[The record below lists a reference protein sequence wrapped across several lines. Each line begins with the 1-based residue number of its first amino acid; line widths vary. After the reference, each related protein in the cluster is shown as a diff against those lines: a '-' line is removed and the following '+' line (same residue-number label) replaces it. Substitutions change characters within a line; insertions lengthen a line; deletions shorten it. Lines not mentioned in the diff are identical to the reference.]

1 MTPVKRAQPKKAAK
15 AIKRAPAS
23 KAVSKTLTAPVFSM
37 DGKKIDSITL
47 DPKTFGVRV
56 TTGLL
61 TRAAVAQRNN
71 ARAVLAHTKTR
82 AERRGG
88 GRKPWKQKG
97 TGRARQ
103 GSIRSPQWRKG
114 GVVFGPRSNRNYELK
129 LNRKERR
136 KAILGALSLAASHDG
151 VAILDQLT
159 LTGIKTKPLAALLG
173 KMPNTRSVLL
183 VLPEHNQKAELSA
196 RNISN
201 CKTQI
206 ATNLNVLDLMSHRQL
221 LIEKSALELVTKT
234 YAE

>member
-1 MTPVKRAQPKKAAK
+1 MTK
-15 AIKRAPAS
+15 
-23 KAVSKTLTAPVFSM
+23 LTAPVFSM
-37 DGKKIDSITL
+37 EGKKIDTLTL
-47 DPKTFGVRV
+47 DPKIFGIRV
-56 TTGLL
+56 PSSLL

-103 GSIRSPQWRKG
+103 GSTRSPQWRKG

-151 VAILDQLT
+151 VAILDQLK
-159 LTGIKTKPLAALLG
+159 LTAIKTKPLAALLG
-173 KMPNTRSVLL
+173 KMPNTRSILL
-183 VLPEHNQKAELSA
+183 VLPEHNKQVELSV
-196 RNISN
+196 RNIAH
-201 CKTQI
+201 CKTQL
-206 ATNLNVLDLMSHRQL
+206 ATNLNVLDLMSHKQL
-221 LIEKSALELVTKT
+221 VIEKSALEVVTKT
-234 YAE
+234 YSE